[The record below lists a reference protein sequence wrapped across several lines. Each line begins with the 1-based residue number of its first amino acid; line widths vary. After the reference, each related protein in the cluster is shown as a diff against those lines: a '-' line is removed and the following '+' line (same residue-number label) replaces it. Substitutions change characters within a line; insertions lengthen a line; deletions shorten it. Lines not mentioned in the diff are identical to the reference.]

1 MTSTSG
7 TAGDEWRSVRV
18 EQSTLRRF
26 ALALSPS
33 PESIWLLCEFW
44 AAAAAA
50 TEAEAN
56 GVDDDLGRAPLSW
69 LSDEEDEVRR
79 CRSGGRGNRGCGGL
93 DSEGAAPS
101 SASVKV
107 KSAAAHGTRGR
118 HPKMA
123 LEIEEGTRTKDCT
136 SSNTSTSLASS
147 GHFCFLKHEETSLC
161 KCHKLMS
168 PSTRVW
174 AEKGPCVLGL
184 CRQGASTRS
193 GGRLA
198 R

>member
-69 LSDEEDEVRR
+69 LSDEEDEDKEASFENLVRDKNATDDWF
-79 CRSGGRGNRGCGGL
+79 GTD
-93 DSEGAAPS
+93 DS
-101 SASVKV
+101 KV
-107 KSAAAHGTRGR
+107 
-118 HPKMA
+118 
-123 LEIEEGTRTKDCT
+123 
-136 SSNTSTSLASS
+136 
-147 GHFCFLKHEETSLC
+147 F
-161 KCHKLMS
+161 
-168 PSTRVW
+168 
-174 AEKGPCVLGL
+174 
-184 CRQGASTRS
+184 
-193 GGRLA
+193 
-198 R
+198 